1 MIIARSPLRITL
13 GGGGTDLPSYYRD
26 HEGFLVSAA
35 IDKYVYV
42 NVMRPFTEG
51 IYLKYSQ
58 LEQVKAVRDIKH
70 PIIREAL
77 QMLGFKTPQVEIT
90 TLADIPAGT
99 GLGSS
104 GSFTTALL
112 KALYTHRK
120 RHLHQEELAE
130 LACHIE
136 IDRLGEPIGK
146 QDQYIAAVGGVTCLT
161 FHQDDKVTAQ
171 PLGIGMETL
180 FDLEDNLLLFF
191 TGFSR
196 SASGILKDQKV
207 KSQQNDADMLN
218 NLHYVKDLGY
228 RSRDALVAGQ
238 TQQFGELMHEHWE
251 HKKRRSGGMSNPQI
265 DEWYELGMK
274 NGAVGGKLVGA
285 GGGGFLMFMAHDRNK
300 LRRVMAHAGLEEVRF
315 KFDFEG
321 TKVVMSS

>member
-1 MIIARSPLRITL
+1 MIIARSPLRVTL
-13 GGGGTDLPSYYRD
+13 GGGGTDLPSYYRE
-26 HEGFLVSAA
+26 HEGFLIAAA

-42 NVMRPFTEG
+42 TVMRPFTPG

-58 LEQVKAVRDIKH
+58 LEHVQQISQVQH

-77 QMLGFKTPQVEIT
+77 RILEFKTPQVELT

-112 KALYTHRK
+112 KALHTHRK

-136 IDRLGEPIGK
+136 IDCLGEPVGK
-146 QDQYIAAVGGVTCLT
+146 QDQYIAAVGGVTCFT
-161 FHQDDKVTAQ
+161 FHRDDKVTAE
-171 PLGIGMETL
+171 PLRIGMETML
-180 FDLEDNLLLFF
+180 DLEDNLLLFF

-196 SASGILKDQKV
+196 SAGGILKDQQV
-207 KSQQNDADMLN
+207 RSRNDDPEMLS
-218 NLHYVKDLGY
+218 NLHYVKELGY
-228 RSRDALVAGQ
+228 RSKAALEGGDTVR
-238 TQQFGELMHEHWE
+238 FGELMREQWE
-251 HKKRRSGGMSNPQI
+251 QKKRRSGGMSNPHI
-265 DEWYELGMK
+265 DGWYELGMK

-285 GGGGFLMFMAHDRNK
+285 GGGGFLMFLAHDRNR
-300 LRRVMAHAGLEEVRF
+300 LRRTMAMAGLEEVRF
-315 KFDFEG
+315 RFDFEG
-321 TKVVMSS
+321 SKVVMAS